1 MVAPRTAHFEDT
13 EVQMPLPGQTH
24 TEIGADEK
32 RERKMTLGSGPGA
45 PMFENG
51 PQTRIRRAPVRAIA
65 TVTWDGGPREVYG
78 QVLNISP
85 GGCLLKTET
94 TIEPGTHLDM
104 SIIVI
109 SEDERAKV
117 DVEAVVRRRT
127 EADGRRAYGLE
138 FVALESTDKESVQ
151 WLYSHAMR

>member
-1 MVAPRTAHFEDT
+1 
-13 EVQMPLPGQTH
+13 
-24 TEIGADEK
+24 
-32 RERKMTLGSGPGA
+32 
-45 PMFENG
+45 MFEHG

-78 QVLNISP
+78 QVLNVSP

-94 TIEPGTHLDM
+94 TIEPGTRLEM

-109 SEDERAKV
+109 SEGERAKA

-127 EADGRRAYGLE
+127 EENGRQAYGLE
-138 FVALESTDKESVQ
+138 FVALESSDKESVQ
-151 WLYSHAMR
+151 WLYSQAMR

>member
-1 MVAPRTAHFEDT
+1 
-13 EVQMPLPGQTH
+13 MPLPGKNNF
-24 TEIGADEK
+24 EIGS
-32 RERKMTLGSGPGA
+32 REDRDQKMTLGSGPGA
-45 PMFENG
+45 PMFEHG

-78 QVLNISP
+78 QVLNVSP

-94 TIEPGTHLDM
+94 TIEPGTRLEM

-109 SEDERAKV
+109 SEGERAKA

-127 EADGRRAYGLE
+127 EENGRQAYGLE
-138 FVALESTDKESVQ
+138 FVALESSDKESVQ
-151 WLYSHAMR
+151 WLYSQAMR